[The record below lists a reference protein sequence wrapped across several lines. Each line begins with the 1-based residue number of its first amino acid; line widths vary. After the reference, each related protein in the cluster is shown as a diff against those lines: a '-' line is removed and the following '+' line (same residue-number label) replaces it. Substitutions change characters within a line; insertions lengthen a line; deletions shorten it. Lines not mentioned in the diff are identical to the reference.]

1 MLKVATI
8 ILVIMLAYAG
18 IYSIMSLIAPK
29 VMMGSAF
36 QSVTG
41 ETLESIQNPGYLKAL
56 LGGQRNMGLFALT
69 TVISGFFVLFAGFRK
84 GEKWAWWAF
93 LVVGGLA
100 WLWGLINAI
109 IIVDKVNLPME
120 IIGMVIFL
128 VGLLIPVK
136 VFFAKETQAE

>member
-29 VMMGSAF
+29 VMIGSAF
-36 QSVTG
+36 QAVTG
-41 ETLESIQNPGYLKAL
+41 ETLESVQNAGYLKAL
-56 LGGQRNMGLFALT
+56 LRGQRNMGLFALT

-84 GEKWAWWAF
+84 AEKWAWWAF
-93 LVVGGLA
+93 LVVGGLT

-109 IIVDKVNLPME
+109 IIVDKVNLPMQLVG
-120 IIGMVIFL
+120 IVIFL
-128 VGLLIPVK
+128 VGLLIPIK
-136 VFFAKETQAE
+136 VFFAREA